1 MNIQNH
7 QQEAIRMAIAI
18 LESVLEDDIAKEPIK
33 PIDNAPVEMLTIRE
47 CAEKFPGLSEHT
59 VRKLVKQDKVRYIR
73 TGEGKRGK
81 ILIPKSALL
90 EYLKITA

>member
-1 MNIQNH
+1 MKINS

-18 LESVLEDDIAKEPIK
+18 LESVLEDEIVEESK
-33 PIDNAPVEMLTIRE
+33 PTANASVEMLTIRE
-47 CAEKFPGLSEHT
+47 CVEKFPGLSEHT
-59 VRKLVKQDKVRYIR
+59 VRKLVKQDKIRYIR

-81 ILIPKSALL
+81 ILIPKPAIL